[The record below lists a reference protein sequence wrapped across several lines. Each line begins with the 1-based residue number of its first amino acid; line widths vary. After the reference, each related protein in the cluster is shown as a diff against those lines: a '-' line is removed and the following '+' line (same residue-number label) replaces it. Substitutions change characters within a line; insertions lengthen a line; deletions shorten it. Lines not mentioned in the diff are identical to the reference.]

1 MMKKLATIVLLVF
14 MVKAN
19 AQLSLFVKIKNQ
31 LTIEHPEISLENK
44 LITLN
49 IWTSADK
56 NSRDANKM
64 FNKVFNA
71 YEFAKLKGGV
81 KGIIG
86 VTINKLNETATIIL
100 TKDGVNK
107 LIQISNVSL
116 INDIA
121 TTTTTNIVF
130 DSEGNEVYKNLASD
144 KIFESINK
152 LITR

>member
-31 LTIEHPEISLENK
+31 LKIEHPEISLENK
-44 LITLN
+44 LIAVN
-49 IWTSADK
+49 VWTSADK
-56 NSRDANKM
+56 NSCDANKQ
-64 FNKVFNA
+64 FNKAFNI

-81 KGIIG
+81 KGIIC

-100 TKDGVNK
+100 MKDSANK
-107 LIQISNVSL
+107 LIQINNINLNDISNV
-116 INDIA
+116 
-121 TTTTTNIVF
+121 TNSVF
-130 DSEGNEVYKNLASD
+130 DAQGNEVYKNLATD

>member
-1 MMKKLATIVLLVF
+1 MKKLATIVLLVF

-31 LTIEHPEISLENK
+31 LKIDHPEISLENK
-44 LITLN
+44 LIAVN
-49 IWTSADK
+49 VWTSADK
-56 NSRDANKM
+56 NSRDANKQ
-64 FNKVFNA
+64 FNKAFNI

-81 KGIIG
+81 KGIIC

-100 TKDGVNK
+100 MKDSANK
-107 LIQISNVSL
+107 LVQINNINL
-116 INDIA
+116 NDIS
-121 TTTTTNIVF
+121 TITNSVF
-130 DSEGNEVYKNLASD
+130 DAQGNEVYKNLATD